1 MKTFGSRFSRLA
13 CRGRKAT
20 HCAGH
25 SAALGPRVCRP
36 MLWLVAWGVVLPN
49 SHECRAQSPN
59 DGATYAAI
67 VQKNPFRLIPKDVP
81 ESPPTVALSPVWS
94 HYKLTG
100 VAADRTNKC
109 AYLAVTIPGQLPR
122 YRTLIA
128 GQTLDAV
135 KVVDIDVEAG
145 TVTLN
150 AAGVVEVFSLA
161 THGLKP
167 PALVP
172 APPLERASPPAG
184 RPPFT
189 SVADHKRDGEKIRA
203 PFVPAPERAR
213 R

>member
-1 MKTFGSRFSRLA
+1 M
-13 CRGRKAT
+13 
-20 HCAGH
+20 
-25 SAALGPRVCRP
+25 V
-36 MLWLVAWGVVLPN
+36 WLVAWGVILPI
-49 SHECRAQSPN
+49 SHQCRAQSPD

-67 VQKNPFRLIPKDVP
+67 VQKNPFRLIPKAVP
-81 ESPPTVALSPVWS
+81 ESPPNVALSPVWS
-94 HYKLTG
+94 NYKLTG

-109 AYLAVTIPGQLPR
+109 AYLAVTIPGQLPL
-122 YRTLIA
+122 YRTVIA

-184 RPPFT
+184 GPPFT
-189 SVADHKRDGEKIRA
+189 SAAEHKRDGGKGHA
-203 PFVPAPERAR
+203 VFVAAPEEPAGSGR
-213 R
+213 